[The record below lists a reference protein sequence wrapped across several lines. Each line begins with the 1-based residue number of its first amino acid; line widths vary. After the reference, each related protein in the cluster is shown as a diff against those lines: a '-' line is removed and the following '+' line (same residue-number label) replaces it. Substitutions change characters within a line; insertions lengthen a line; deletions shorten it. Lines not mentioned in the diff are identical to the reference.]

1 MGGNNEKRHIM
12 ITTRAKS
19 TIPIAMKELTIPND
33 DKTIIISLHSY
44 FSWQFAGEAA
54 VTWGSERDKSKLIAE
69 LDKIK
74 QK

>member
-44 FSWQFAGEAA
+44 FPWQFAGEAA

>member
-1 MGGNNEKRHIM
+1 M

-19 TIPIAMKELTIPND
+19 TIPND

-44 FSWQFAGEAA
+44 FPWQFAGEAA